1 MTARDRAPHPAL
13 KIGAMFGNLNTR
25 VMLEYLPDIWQG
37 FLATLLL
44 SAAGFAGAIV
54 LGIIACTLSIQPLR
68 WLKWPAVAYV
78 DAIRATPLLAQL
90 YFLYF
95 GLPRLG
101 ILVPEIV
108 IGVIALSLNS
118 GAYIAE
124 IVRSGILSIQ
134 RGQIEAAMSTG
145 LTYLQRMRLIVLPQA
160 VRPTVSPLIG
170 QAIVLVKDS
179 SLLSLISV
187 VELTRAG
194 QMIAIDRFMPV
205 EGLVAT
211 ALAYLVLYYTL
222 KALAGL
228 WAHQSQHPG
237 KA

>member
-1 MTARDRAPHPAL
+1 MLDT
-13 KIGAMFGNLNTR
+13 LNTR
-25 VMLEYLPDIWQG
+25 VMLEYLPEIWEG

-44 SAAGFAGAIV
+44 SAAGFAGAMA
-54 LGIIACTLSIQPLR
+54 LGIIACALSIQPLR
-68 WLKWPAVAYV
+68 WLRLPAVAYV

-101 ILVPEIV
+101 IVLPELL

-118 GAYIAE
+118 GAYVAE
-124 IVRSGILSIQ
+124 IIRSGILSIQ
-134 RGQIEAAMSTG
+134 RGQVEAAMSAG
-145 LTYLQRMRLIVLPQA
+145 MTYLQRMRLIILPQA
-160 VRPTVSPLIG
+160 LRPTVSPLIG
-170 QAIVLVKDS
+170 QGIVLVKDS

-194 QMIAIDRFMPV
+194 QRIAIDRFMPI

-211 ALAYLVLYYTL
+211 ALAYLILYYLLKTL
-222 KALAGL
+222 AAGWSRYNAL
-228 WAHQSQHPG
+228 PG
-237 KA
+237 RA

>member
-1 MTARDRAPHPAL
+1 ML
-13 KIGAMFGNLNTR
+13 GNLNTR

-37 FLATLLL
+37 FLTTLML
-44 SAAGFAGAIV
+44 SATGFAGAVV
-54 LGIIACTLSIQPLR
+54 LGIFACALSIQPLR

-101 ILVPEIV
+101 VLVPEMV

-118 GAYIAE
+118 GAYVAE
-124 IVRSGILSIQ
+124 IIRSGILSIQ
-134 RGQIEAAMSTG
+134 RGQVEAGMSTG
-145 LTYLQRMRLIVLPQA
+145 LTYLQRMRLIILPQA
-160 VRPTVSPLIG
+160 LLPTVSPLIG

-194 QMIAIDRFMPV
+194 QMIAIDRFMPT

-211 ALAYLVLYYTL
+211 ALAYLILYYLL
-222 KALAGL
+222 KFLAGI
-228 WAHQSQHPG
+228 WAHQNRLPG
-237 KA
+237 RA

>member
-1 MTARDRAPHPAL
+1 VVYID
-13 KIGAMFGNLNTR
+13 
-25 VMLEYLPDIWQG
+25 
-37 FLATLLL
+37 
-44 SAAGFAGAIV
+44 
-54 LGIIACTLSIQPLR
+54 
-68 WLKWPAVAYV
+68 AV
-78 DAIRATPLLAQL
+78 RATPLLAQL

-101 ILVPEIV
+101 ILLPEML

-124 IVRSGILSIQ
+124 IIRSGILSIQ
-134 RGQIEAAMSTG
+134 RGQVEASISSGM
-145 LTYLQRMRLIVLPQA
+145 TYLQRMRLIILPQA
-160 VRPTVSPLIG
+160 LRPTISPLIG

-194 QMIAIDRFMPV
+194 QRIAVERFMPV

-211 ALAYLVLYYTL
+211 ALAYLVLYYLL
-222 KALAGL
+222 KLLAGL
-228 WAHQSQHPG
+228 WSRQNRLPG
-237 KA
+237 RA